1 MATGVEVREVQVE
14 KNSNVAKMGIIGG
27 GYETMRYAWPKIEVV
42 FSIRNADDTTLQG
55 FTDPLVVGMGPH
67 RVWARLLTRH
77 PVDLMLIERGLYGKP
92 KTDLRGDAWEE
103 MVKRTTSTKRPR
115 IIMESWRSDAQL
127 WRFGPMSKATTTRWT
142 ELGYNVHCRTI
153 NATSVG
159 GAIDHDRLL
168 VIRFRKH
175 TGFRWDWESWETM
188 QQSLD
193 P

>member
-1 MATGVEVREVQVE
+1 
-14 KNSNVAKMGIIGG
+14 
-27 GYETMRYAWPKIEVV
+27 
-42 FSIRNADDTTLQG
+42 
-55 FTDPLVVGMGPH
+55 
-67 RVWARLLTRH
+67 
-77 PVDLMLIERGLYGKP
+77 
-92 KTDLRGDAWEE
+92 
-103 MVKRTTSTKRPR
+103 
-115 IIMESWRSDAQL
+115 MESWRSDAQL

-142 ELGYNVHCRTI
+142 ELGYNVHRRTI

>member
-1 MATGVEVREVQVE
+1 MSPILDYLGTHDLLNSRSGDGLATGVEVREVQVE

-92 KTDLRGDAWEE
+92 KTDLQRDAWEE
-103 MVKRTTSTKRPR
+103 MVNRTNSTKTTKDNHEVLEIRCSIMAFRPD
-115 IIMESWRSDAQL
+115 E
-127 WRFGPMSKATTTRWT
+127 
-142 ELGYNVHCRTI
+142 
-153 NATSVG
+153 
-159 GAIDHDRLL
+159 
-168 VIRFRKH
+168 
-175 TGFRWDWESWETM
+175 
-188 QQSLD
+188 
-193 P
+193 